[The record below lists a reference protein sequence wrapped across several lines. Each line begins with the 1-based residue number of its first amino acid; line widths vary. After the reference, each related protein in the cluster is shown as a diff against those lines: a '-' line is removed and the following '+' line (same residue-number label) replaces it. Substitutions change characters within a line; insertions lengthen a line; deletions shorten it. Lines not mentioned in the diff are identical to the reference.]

1 MVTLTGAAFA
11 VTTTEAVLG
20 AEAAP
25 LESVATTE
33 MTAGA
38 DAGANAEGVKV
49 STVPLTVAVP
59 LAVVAEKVMASASG
73 STADKV

>member
-1 MVTLTGAAFA
+1 MA

-20 AEAAP
+20 VEAAP

-33 MTAGA
+33 MIAGA
-38 DAGANAEGVKV
+38 DAGATTRGVKV

-59 LAVVAEKVMASASG
+59 LVVVAVKVIASFSG
-73 STADKV
+73 STANKV